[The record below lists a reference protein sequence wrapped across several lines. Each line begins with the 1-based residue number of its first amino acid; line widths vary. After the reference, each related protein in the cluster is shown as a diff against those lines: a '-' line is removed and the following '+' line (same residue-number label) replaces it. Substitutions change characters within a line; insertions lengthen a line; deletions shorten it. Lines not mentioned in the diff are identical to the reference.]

1 MFGNVFRDML
11 FLMVMGF
18 AFLVIWMLPFINPPT
33 VQDETDPPGN
43 MVVVM
48 EWPPGAVDVDLWVTG
63 PGEPKPVGYSRKSGV
78 LWNLLRDD
86 LGTTPDATPSNFE
99 NAFTR
104 GLVPGEYII
113 NVHCY
118 RCPYGDVPV
127 TVEVSIKKPDT
138 LVGQHTIKVVAYT
151 EMMVSHHEEVTAIR
165 FVLDDNGNIIRS
177 SINHIYRGL
186 RSANAQDED
195 RYG

>member
-1 MFGNVFRDML
+1 MFGNVYRDML

-18 AFLVIWMLPFINPPT
+18 GFLVIMMLPFIHPPT
-33 VQDETDPPGN
+33 LDDNTDPPGN

-48 EWPPGAVDVDLWVTG
+48 EWPPGPSDVDLWVTG
-63 PGEPKPVGYSRKSGV
+63 PGEAKPIGYSRKSGV

-104 GLVPGEYII
+104 GLVPGEYVI

-127 TVEVSIKKPDT
+127 TIEVSIKKPDT
-138 LVGQHTIKVVAYT
+138 LVGQHTIKIVAFT
-151 EMMVSHHEEVTAIR
+151 KMVMRQKEEVTAIR
-165 FVLDDNGNIIRS
+165 FVLDDKGNIIRS
-177 SINHIYRGL
+177 SVNNIYREL
-186 RSANAQDED
+186 RSKNARDQERD
-195 RYG
+195 